1 MASIN
6 TKTISEFK
14 TKLTG
19 GGARPN
25 LFEVTIPTFPT
36 GVTAQN
42 GNSNLWSPT
51 EVQDFKFLCKAS
63 QLPGSTVPA
72 VSIPFRGRILKVSGD
87 RTFDDWTIT
96 VINDENFKIRTAF
109 EKWANGMSKLDDGTG
124 IVNPSSYMADAEV
137 RQLGRAK
144 LPGSTTNNS
153 GDGNENS
160 ILRTYKFYD
169 IFPTEVSAIDL
180 SYDTTDTI
188 EEFTV
193 TFAVQYFAIGYKG
206 NDEPIDGQTA
216 VPLTLSPDDEL
227 IQPSGGSDPGS
238 N

>member
-14 TKLTG
+14 TKLSG

-36 GVTAQN
+36 GITAQN
-42 GNSNLWSPT
+42 GNSNLWSPL

-96 VINDENFKIRTAF
+96 VINDENFRIRTAF

-144 LPGSTTNNS
+144 LPGSTDNNK

-160 ILRTYKFYD
+160 ILRTYKFFD
-169 IFPTEVSAIDL
+169 IFPTEISAIDL

-206 NDEPIDGQTA
+206 NDQAVEGQTA
-216 VPLTLSPDDEL
+216 VPARLSPEDDL
-227 IQPSGGSDPGS
+227 IQPTGGTVPGS